1 MTNLAARPF
10 FNQSSESHFQVLDYR
25 QVTGKPG
32 RPGIRKLG
40 LINQTILKAG
50 GDERSIAMR
59 KSRKWILGLAGGL
72 LALALVALVSI
83 NLIGQTSTV
92 NAAPAAQAAQA
103 TPTAAATKTTPTK
116 PDLAQAQAK
125 VAELNQLLGTFRQ
138 GLASRLH
145 IPEDQLDAAVS
156 GALGDTTA
164 QLVKDGKLTQ
174 EQANHLTAIA
184 GDLFKGV
191 SIPPSA
197 NLIGNFMGLMPFSLD
212 QLRQVESDVAQT
224 LKLQTAELETQL
236 KAGQSLADIA
246 KTQGVDLQKVKDTIL
261 SSGKTQLDAAVKAGK
276 LTQQQADQAYQMAP
290 QWLDKLVNLKAGGHQ
305 K

>member
-1 MTNLAARPF
+1 
-10 FNQSSESHFQVLDYR
+10 
-25 QVTGKPG
+25 
-32 RPGIRKLG
+32 
-40 LINQTILKAG
+40 
-50 GDERSIAMR
+50 MR

-72 LALALVALVSI
+72 LALALVVLVSI

-92 NAAPAAQAAQA
+92 NAAPVAQAAQA
-103 TPTAAATKTTPTK
+103 TPTTAATKTTPNK
-116 PDLAQAQAK
+116 PDLGQVQAK

-138 GLASRLH
+138 GLASRLNV
-145 IPEDQLDAAVS
+145 PEDQLDAAVS

-224 LKLQTAELETQL
+224 LKLQTTELETQL

-290 QWLDKLVNLKAGGHQ
+290 QWLDKLVNLKAGEHQ